1 MSKIVLSYSKSH
13 FDPEIDLVSDGVG
26 ELSRCLWK
34 ALKKNFPHDEI
45 IYVDY
50 NDYRDYQNVKDV
62 KLFIGVSPNFNKFVC
77 TLKPKKSILW
87 SVNASAFQRRQIISE
102 AKNRG
107 FPRKALTSED
117 GVFSNLFE
125 TFFADLV
132 IVLGG
137 WDNYKSYTHIGIPD
151 KNVFAIGNGYSG
163 QSEFQELSRGKDILF
178 FAGNLTFRK
187 GVHLIDALA
196 TLLQRKNGIK
206 LKIVGRTKNT
216 YWKNKISFLIEKY
229 PEQIEYCPKFY
240 DLNSSEWTNLIAE
253 CKFAIFPSFE
263 EGVSAAAAEV
273 IIAGLPLLYSVHT
286 GFEITKSMP
295 ILTMD
300 SDELWIDQVENLLT
314 QSDEFLV
321 ELLKE
326 QQSLLLMGSESISHQ
341 VERLIE
347 RLATQNSI
355 WPNIEVKNE
364 DSSIVDLSTISEG
377 FIEYEVNIME
387 NRIKES
393 SKTFV
398 EVFSPDNIEMSE
410 LTKIGVLLMDRY
422 LPINQLLIWHSD
434 NHSKTISISRKNS
447 SKNSFTLIQVP
458 NSGPQHLKILVSTKQ
473 SKFLIQ
479 PLSSLYLFEFFR
491 NKYFYRILNRFN

>member
-1 MSKIVLSYSKSH
+1 MSKIVLSYAKSH
-13 FDPEIDLVSDGVG
+13 FNPEIDLVSDGVG
-26 ELSRCLWK
+26 ELSRSLWK

-45 IYVDY
+45 IYADY

-62 KLFIGVSPNFNKFVC
+62 RLFIGVSPNFNKFVR
-77 TLKPKKSILW
+77 TLKPQKAILW
-87 SVNASAFQRRQIISE
+87 SVNASAFQRRKIISE

-117 GVFSNLFE
+117 GIFSNLFE

-137 WDNYKSYTHIGIPD
+137 WDNYKSYTRTGMPD

-163 QSEFQELSRGKDILF
+163 QSELQELSCGKDILF

-187 GVHLIDALA
+187 GIHLIDALA
-196 TLLQRKNGIK
+196 TLLRRKDGIK
-206 LKIVGRTKNT
+206 LKIVGRTKNV
-216 YWKNKISFLIEKY
+216 YWRNKLEFLIEKY
-229 PEQIEYCPKFY
+229 SEQIEYYPKFY
-240 DLNSSEWTNLIAE
+240 DLNSSEWSNLMAE

-273 IIAGLPLLYSVHT
+273 ISAGLPLLYSVHA

-300 SDELWIDQVENLLT
+300 SDELWINQVENLLA
-314 QSDEFLV
+314 QSNEFLA
-321 ELLKE
+321 ELLE
-326 QQSLLLMGSESISHQ
+326 DQQTLLLMGSESISHQ

-355 WPNIEVKNE
+355 WPNIEVKSEN
-364 DSSIVDLSTISEG
+364 SQNVDFRTISAE
-377 FIEYEVNIME
+377 FFEYEVNIME
-387 NRIKES
+387 NGIQDR

-447 SKNSFTLIQVP
+447 NKNGFTLNRVP
-458 NSGPQHLKILVSTKQ
+458 NNGPLHLKIFVSTKQ
-473 SKFLIQ
+473 AKFLKQ
-479 PLSSLYLFEFFR
+479 PLSSLYLSEFFR
-491 NKYFYRILNRFN
+491 KKYFYRILNRLN